1 MQLVENRFEIEN
13 GIVKDQYSD
22 MDFDIIEVPDKYMD
36 AQFVPGFIP
45 VYAAYQK
52 DGTTYGI
59 IQKQELTPYMAVD
72 EKQIKKISSLYY

>member
-52 DGTTYGI
+52 DDATYGI
-59 IQKQELTPYMAVD
+59 IQKQELTPYMAVMD
-72 EKQIKKISSLYY
+72 EKQIKRNIPA